1 MFKQKNSMPNR
12 IAVSIEEAAEMVG
25 IGRSTLYGKLSA
37 GELPS
42 MKIGKR
48 RLIRVDA
55 LNAWVAEQEAASSPR
70 LPDA

>member
-1 MFKQKNSMPNR
+1 MTKQKNSTPER
-12 IAVSIEEAAEMVG
+12 ISVSVEEAAEMVG
-25 IGRSTLYGKLSA
+25 LGRSTLYVALTS

-55 LNAWVAEQEAASSPR
+55 LKAWVAAQEAAS
-70 LPDA
+70 AA